1 MQIRI
6 PKLNISKYP
15 PSSKGIPKGVPK
27 GDPKRGSQRG
37 MPKGVPKGD
46 SERGAHKAI
55 PKGDPTILT
64 TAERL
69 YAVRCRLQA
78 VDLQA
83 CRPLAHIQ
91 RLPLRPKDPLE
102 LTVKVAP
109 KTLGA
114 TFAEAL
120 MGVPEPLICK

>member
-1 MQIRI
+1 M
-6 PKLNISKYP
+6 
-15 PSSKGIPKGVPK
+15 SKGAPKGN
-27 GDPKRGSQRG
+27 
-37 MPKGVPKGD
+37 

-55 PKGDPTILT
+55 PKADPTVLA

-69 YAVRCRLQA
+69 YTVCCRLQA
-78 VDLQA
+78 AGLKA

-91 RLPLRPKDPLE
+91 RLPLKPKDPRQPP
-102 LTVKVAP
+102 VKVGP